1 MAADLLAAADV
12 AVVGAGPAGLA
23 AAAVL
28 ARGGARVLVLD
39 REAEAGGI
47 PRHCGHSPYG
57 MREFRRIMGGRAYAR
72 RLVEEAR
79 AAGATVAT
87 GVTVPGLLP
96 GPRVL
101 VTSDAGPA
109 EVAASQVLLATG
121 ARETSRAGRLIGGAK
136 PGGVLNT
143 GALQGLST

>member
-57 MREFRRIMGGRAYAR
+57 MREFRCVMGGRAYAR

-79 AAGATVAT
+79 RW
-87 GVTVPGLLP
+87 
-96 GPRVL
+96 PR
-101 VTSDAGPA
+101 
-109 EVAASQVLLATG
+109 AS
-121 ARETSRAGRLIGGAK
+121 
-136 PGGVLNT
+136 P
-143 GALQGLST
+143 